1 MTGQESSILALIA
14 QRVYGKGKIGLSKRD
29 KAKFYGM
36 LEHDALQIAK
46 AMTGDN
52 PRPAKKWRD
61 GAQYLKDWVASLPE
75 RKNGRLVKRDN
86 EVYDEPGI
94 IRKAK

>member
-1 MTGQESSILALIA
+1 MSELTGQESSILALIA
-14 QRVYGKGKIGLSKRD
+14 QRVYGGGELSKRD

-36 LEHDALQIAK
+36 LGYNALQIAK

-52 PRPAKKWRD
+52 PRSAKRWRD
-61 GAQYLKDWVASLPE
+61 AAQYFKDWVH
-75 RKNGRLVKRDN
+75 
-86 EVYDEPGI
+86 DESET